1 MDHVVTILISI
12 NCCQLWIV
20 PCNTIQPITYYDF
33 WRHSYVVDMITFSN
47 SVYIYHPPCQKKKFM
62 EFSVLMI
69 VFYFRVSEET
79 SNNI

>member
-1 MDHVVTILISI
+1 M
-12 NCCQLWIV
+12 
-20 PCNTIQPITYYDF
+20 
-33 WRHSYVVDMITFSN
+33 VDMITFSN

-79 SNNI
+79 SNNV